1 MILADFNPAILFL
14 LLWGLLSWFTKKKKR
29 EARENITE
37 DSGVKIE
44 KEDIFTRLQKL
55 QDHLAGEVEIF
66 PKKPE
71 EEEIEWEQEDIE
83 EEPVLV
89 QEPVVEYPIPDEKE
103 WYGPYFDYEKALL
116 AFHQNQYS
124 SALDL
129 LNSAINSYTAELDI
143 ILGNAY
149 LLQGMIN
156 DKMDNR
162 IEAKSNYKKCLELDN
177 FSSAME
183 KAKQYFNQ
191 PYQGK

>member
-14 LLWGLLSWFTKKKKR
+14 LLWGMLSWFTKKKKR

-66 PKKPE
+66 PKKSE

-103 WYGPYFDYEKALL
+103 WYKTPEAQK
-116 AFHQNQYS
+116 
-124 SALDL
+124 LD
-129 LNSAINSYTAELDI
+129 T
-143 ILGNAY
+143 Y
-149 LLQGMIN
+149 LLVNFIDGLRSILEIRNTLSAATQPVSLEVVDHFIR
-156 DKMDNR
+156 DL
-162 IEAKSNYKKCLELDN
+162 AKLRLVELEKD
-177 FSSAME
+177 M
-183 KAKQYFNQ
+183 
-191 PYQGK
+191 